1 MAAAPDELHKNLSA
15 LRLERDDAPARPRR
29 WLRWLVTAVLLLAV
43 AGVVGRRIATGRVPR
58 VEVAPVTLTPSG
70 ARDGVPV
77 LSGAGYVV
85 SADRYISIG
94 VRVAGRIDRYLVEEG
109 SRVSAGDPLVQ
120 LDAREY
126 RATVERTAANVRL
139 AEAEAVLAKQK
150 LERAEKLFR
159 SGVMSKEELDIRRAE
174 GDTAAARVGTAKAD
188 LDAARVALE
197 YTTLRAPRSGVILA
211 KFKEVGEIAVP
222 GGFSGSGDLIRM
234 ANLEDLRGQVDVTEA
249 ELAKIRMGQRA
260 EVVPDAYPDKHYAA
274 HVVKLYPQVDKQ
286 KGTLRVEVQIEKL
299 DENLWP
305 DMSARIT
312 FLEPLQGTP
321 GAPAVLV
328 PRSAVRQG
336 PRGTYAWVL
345 QDGRVRRTPITTG
358 PEFADQVQ
366 VTTGLGG
373 GERVVVGD
381 APGLEDG
388 QPVREAGQ
396 A

>member
-1 MAAAPDELHKNLSA
+1 M
-15 LRLERDDAPARPRR
+15 
-29 WLRWLVTAVLLLAV
+29 
-43 AGVVGRRIATGRVPR
+43 
-58 VEVAPVTLTPSG
+58 
-70 ARDGVPV
+70 
-77 LSGAGYVV
+77 
-85 SADRYISIG
+85 
-94 VRVAGRIDRYLVEEG
+94 
-109 SRVSAGDPLVQ
+109 
-120 LDAREY
+120 
-126 RATVERTAANVRL
+126 
-139 AEAEAVLAKQK
+139 
-150 LERAEKLFR
+150 
-159 SGVMSKEELDIRRAE
+159 
-174 GDTAAARVGTAKAD
+174 
-188 LDAARVALE
+188 
-197 YTTLRAPRSGVILA
+197 
-211 KFKEVGEIAVP
+211 P

-260 EVVPDAYPDKHYAA
+260 EVVPDAYPDRRYAA

-321 GAPAVLV
+321 GSAGGAGAAQRRASGPA
-328 PRSAVRQG
+328 
-336 PRGTYAWVL
+336 
-345 QDGRVRRTPITTG
+345 GRLRLGARRTGACSATPVTTG

-366 VTTGLGG
+366 VTTGLGD
-373 GERVVVGD
+373 GERVVIGD